1 MTKEQ
6 VTQSRFL
13 ELINKEI
20 TNNPININGLNV
32 KEIRPDLKFSYI
44 VDKNPAADV
53 EAQEK
58 VINAAITAVSSRYEF
73 QK

>member
-13 ELINKEI
+13 ELINEEI
-20 TNNPININGLNV
+20 TNNPININGLKV

-44 VDKNPAADV
+44 VGKNPAADV
-53 EAQEK
+53 EAQEN
-58 VINAAITAVSSRYEF
+58 VINAAITAVTSRYEF